1 MKNKILKTLIEEAKN
16 ICNIQEAQIKQ
27 IIQITEQLTK
37 NNFIVVIFKDN
48 RTSKCMSHTEF
59 KFHPKKTVQEI
70 KKKLFNSNDEMELL
84 LLVRYSSGSMKM
96 DHFRSKM
103 KVIKGHGKWNRPLL
117 ERSSALGLQ
126 SNFDIIFR
134 LKNKAENTLKSR
146 LIIET
151 ETSAI
156 GDQILTDEEYIEVR
170 IIPHFSRV

>member
-1 MKNKILKTLIEEAKN
+1 MIEEAKN

-84 LLVRYSSGSMKM
+84 LLVRYSSGSTEC
-96 DHFRSKM
+96 D
-103 KVIKGHGKWNRPLL
+103 RPLL
-117 ERSSALGLQ
+117 KGP
-126 SNFDIIFR
+126 SNFVRPF
-134 LKNKAENTLKSR
+134 TL
-146 LIIET
+146 
-151 ETSAI
+151 
-156 GDQILTDEEYIEVR
+156 
-170 IIPHFSRV
+170 RVVYFGLVNQF

>member
-1 MKNKILKTLIEEAKN
+1 MDGHSPESRSVHIHKDVQFQSFGPSTFKYLLFLNPKKVKNKILKTLIEEAKN

-84 LLVRYSSGSMKM
+84 LLVRYSS
-96 DHFRSKM
+96 
-103 KVIKGHGKWNRPLL
+103 V
-117 ERSSALGLQ
+117 
-126 SNFDIIFR
+126 
-134 LKNKAENTLKSR
+134 
-146 LIIET
+146 
-151 ETSAI
+151 
-156 GDQILTDEEYIEVR
+156 
-170 IIPHFSRV
+170 